1 MYRCYDI
8 TPGDMNYH
16 SLSVLM
22 KAYDDGFSRSF
33 NQDSFG
39 ELRVY
44 FDDSD
49 ATGTLLFSDSLGSLN
64 NKYGNKLAVGE
75 QTVIRQPGNWVGTQ
89 EIFVKTSTATGRIHV
104 EAIGR

>member
-1 MYRCYDI
+1 MYRIYDI
-8 TPGDMNYH
+8 TIGDTNYH

-22 KAYDDGFSRSF
+22 SAYDAGFSRPF

-39 ELRVY
+39 ELRVF

-49 ATGTLLFSDSLGSLN
+49 ATGTLLFSDALGSVN
-64 NKYGNKLAVGE
+64 NKYGNKLGVGD
-75 QTVIRQPGNWVGTQ
+75 QTVIRQAGDWIGTQ

-104 EAIGR
+104 EAIG